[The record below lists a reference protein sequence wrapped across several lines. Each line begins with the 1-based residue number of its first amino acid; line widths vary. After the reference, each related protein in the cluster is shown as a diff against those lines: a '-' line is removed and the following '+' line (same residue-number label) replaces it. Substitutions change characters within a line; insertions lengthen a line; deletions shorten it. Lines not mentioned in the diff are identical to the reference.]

1 MYYKELEV
9 WKKSIELVKGIYEIC
24 NEFPQSEQFGLTA
37 QLKRAVISVPS
48 NIAEGAARY
57 SNKDTARFIDTAL
70 GSIAEVDTQL
80 IIAKELG
87 YANNIDAI
95 QILLNQVNALLL
107 GFKKHLNKTQE

>member
-9 WKKSIELVKGIYEIC
+9 WKKSIELVKIIYEIC
-24 NEFPQSEQFGLTA
+24 DTFPQNEQFGLTS
-37 QLKRAVISVPS
+37 QIKRAVISIPS

-57 SNKDTARFIDTAL
+57 SNRDTARFIDIAI

-87 YANNIDAI
+87 YVDNNIEM
-95 QILLNQVNALLL
+95 
-107 GFKKHLNKTQE
+107 KCC